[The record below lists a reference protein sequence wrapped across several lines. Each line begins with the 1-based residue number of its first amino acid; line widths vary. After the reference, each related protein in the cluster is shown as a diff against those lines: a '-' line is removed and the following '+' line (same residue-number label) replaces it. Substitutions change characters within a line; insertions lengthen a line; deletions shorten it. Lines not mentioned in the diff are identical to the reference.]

1 MIETGAAPNADD
13 TIAVLKSR
21 VRDLEAVLNQNNV
34 DIALAFR
41 LTPALANL
49 LGLLL
54 AVPLVTPDAIQHRL
68 EIATDPK
75 VAIHRLRNVI
85 KDWAPKLG
93 TGSEVL
99 IQGRRHVGYWIEPS
113 IKERMKAFVA
123 AAAETQLPAQ
133 VTAEPELV
141 EAA

>member
-1 MIETGAAPNADD
+1 MTTEQSAPSADD

-75 VAIHRLRNVI
+75 VAIHRLRNML
-85 KDWAPKLG
+85 KPWAPKLNVAP
-93 TGSEVL
+93 SEVL
-99 IQGRRHVGYWIEPS
+99 IQGRRHVGYWIEPNV
-113 IKERMKAFVA
+113 KERMKAFVGA
-123 AAAETQLPAQ
+123 AAGLPAE
-133 VTAEPELV
+133 VAD
-141 EAA
+141 AA